1 MLYYYLMAYIRHY
14 FKRSRRRRIKRR
26 RDWLL
31 FGISLV
37 AVAYSTSAACNKVY
51 NSNRLMA

>member
-14 FKRSRRRRIKRR
+14 FKRSRRRRRKRR